1 MTVKTSFMKKILLVS
16 LLITLFLPCF
26 AQQYVVTSMKGEY
39 IPVTGTNNPDKEIAD
54 TVAYYKHR
62 MQNVMDQVI
71 GSSAQYM
78 VIGKPESLLTN
89 FTSDVMLGLDT
100 KYTDGQ
106 PVDLTI
112 MNVHGHR
119 SPIPEG
125 NITVGDVFS
134 TYSFENELVV
144 VRIKGSNLKEVFDGY
159 ASIGGAGISG
169 NVKLVIKDKQ
179 LQSAKV
185 NGLPLDRNKIYS
197 IVTLDYLAEG
207 NDGMKALK
215 KAESVT
221 NTGLTLR
228 DFMMDYIKA
237 KAKNGE
243 KISSKVDGRIVIE

>member
-1 MTVKTSFMKKILLVS
+1 MKKILLVS
-16 LLITLFLPCF
+16 LLITLFLSCST
-26 AQQYVVTSMKGEY
+26 QQYVATSMKGEY
-39 IPVTGTNNPDKEIAD
+39 IPVTGTNNPDKRMAD

-62 MQNVMDQVI
+62 MQEVMGQVI

-78 VIGKPESLLTN
+78 VVGKPESLLTN

-100 KYTDGQ
+100 EYTGGQ
-106 PVDLTI
+106 PVDLTM

-119 SPIPEG
+119 SPVPEG
-125 NITVGDVFS
+125 DITVGDVFS

-159 ASIGGAGISG
+159 AGIGGAGISG

-179 LQSAKV
+179 LQDAKI
-185 NGLPLDRNKIYS
+185 NGLPVDRNKTYTV
-197 IVTLDYLAEG
+197 VTLDYLAEG

-221 NTGLTLR
+221 STGLTLR

-243 KISSKVDGRIVIE
+243 KIASKVDGRIIIE

>member
-39 IPVTGTNNPDKEIAD
+39 IPVTGTNNPDKEMTD

-100 KYTDGQ
+100 KYTDRQ